1 MQSYYPEKEIYTIKE
16 YAYGNIRE
24 DLDIA
29 DPWGYSLETYENCC
43 IEIEK
48 CITEIIKRLSI

>member
-1 MQSYYPEKEIYTIKE
+1 MKE
-16 YAYGNIRE
+16 YAYE
-24 DLDIA
+24 TQDLNIA

-48 CITEIIKRLSI
+48 CVTEIIKRLTR